1 MTNDECRRNDEAQMT
16 NSNAADTSRRV
27 SELGHSDLFRHSA
40 FGFHHSFMVFLQAP
54 HLNFSFLQ

>member
-1 MTNDECRRNDEAQMT
+1 MTNDECRRNDEAQIDEFERCDM
-16 NSNAADTSRRV
+16 SRRV